1 MAIEYGNQ
9 TLGRGELRFS
19 RFKTGTYT
27 PEGFRYLGNS
37 PSFSLTVASTNLDHY
52 SSDHGVRE
60 KDKSIAVEVNRT
72 AKFDADD
79 IQLDNL
85 AYFFFGSK
93 ATVTQ
98 TSSTANTETF
108 TGVIQGLSYQIG
120 LSALRPAGVK
130 GISNVVVKIGTT
142 TKVAGTDYVID
153 LDRGILIILTGGSIA
168 TGADVIVTYDTV
180 AKSYDQIISGHTP
193 VTGALMFIADNPEGA
208 NIDYLIRYC
217 KLTPNGDF
225 QLKADNAWQSLP
237 FNVEILRAPGLEA
250 IYANGQPYSAS

>member
-108 TGVIQGLSYQIG
+108 TGVIQGPCHGRPDVHRGQPRRRKHRLYD
-120 LSALRPAGVK
+120 ALREVDPERR
-130 GISNVVVKIGTT
+130 
-142 TKVAGTDYVID
+142 
-153 LDRGILIILTGGSIA
+153 L
-168 TGADVIVTYDTV
+168 
-180 AKSYDQIISGHTP
+180 P
-193 VTGALMFIADNPEGA
+193 VEG
-208 NIDYLIRYC
+208 R
-217 KLTPNGDF
+217 
-225 QLKADNAWQSLP
+225 
-237 FNVEILRAPGLEA
+237 
-250 IYANGQPYSAS
+250 